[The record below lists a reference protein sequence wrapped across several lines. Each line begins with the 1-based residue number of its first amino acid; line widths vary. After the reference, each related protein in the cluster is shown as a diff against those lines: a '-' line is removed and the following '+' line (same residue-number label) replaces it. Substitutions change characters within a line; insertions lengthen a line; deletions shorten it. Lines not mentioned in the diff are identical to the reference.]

1 MLLVKVRIRLLL
13 SLVQKVFFNH
23 NIIANIYIIF
33 VNSSTV
39 FAQLCEA
46 LILTVMS
53 LLLSLDFI
61 SVLQYVLHLMYHFVH
76 RVFAQIMATVNY
88 RMKVFHSVEDSDL
101 FECACL
107 AWSWIYSWSSMQL

>member
-1 MLLVKVRIRLLL
+1 M
-13 SLVQKVFFNH
+13 FFNH
-23 NIIANIYIIF
+23 NIIANVYIIF
-33 VNSSTV
+33 VNSPIV

-88 RMKVFHSVEDSDL
+88 RLKVFHSVVDSDS
-101 FECACL
+101 FECARL
-107 AWSWIYSWSSMQL
+107 AWSWIYSCSSVQL